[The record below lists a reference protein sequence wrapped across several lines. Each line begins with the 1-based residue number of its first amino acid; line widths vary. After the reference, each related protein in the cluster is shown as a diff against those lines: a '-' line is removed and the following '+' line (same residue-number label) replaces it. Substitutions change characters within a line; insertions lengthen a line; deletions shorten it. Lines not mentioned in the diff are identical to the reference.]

1 MATPQPSGAV
11 SSSLIT
17 GPAPNG
23 AVLMCTLKR
32 FAEGRSAP
40 PKKPTK
46 TGTDEAQVPAPNQ
59 IPCPGMPEASVLHDI
74 RVGSSF
80 PRYEK
85 FSYLESQLN
94 FKKIHAHLLQQER
107 HSSFPA
113 CSHAWTKMLCHSSC
127 YCHNPYSATESK
139 VTIHLIL
146 WMSNPISTIPLIE
159 SALWV
164 MQGPT
169 KKNAY

>member
-113 CSHAWTKMLCHSSC
+113 CSHAWTKKCCVTAPAPVTTHTRRQKVRSLSIL
-127 YCHNPYSATESK
+127 YSGS
-139 VTIHLIL
+139 LIL
-146 WMSNPISTIPLIE
+146 YPRFL
-159 SALWV
+159 
-164 MQGPT
+164 
-169 KKNAY
+169 

>member
-1 MATPQPSGAV
+1 MMLGINTFLFWGYSRGYFRYSGVEKVESFYFSMATPQPSGAV

-23 AVLMCTLKR
+23 AVLMCTLQR
-32 FAEGRSAP
+32 FTEGRSAP

-59 IPCPGMPEASVLHDI
+59 IPCPGMPEASILHDI

-80 PRYEK
+80 PRYEE
-85 FSYLESQLN
+85 FSYLESQLK

-107 HSSFPA
+107 HSSLFS
-113 CSHAWTKMLCHSSC
+113 CSQHVLMLGQKNVVSQLLLLAQ
-127 YCHNPYSATESK
+127 P
-139 VTIHLIL
+139 IL
-146 WMSNPISTIPLIE
+146 
-159 SALWV
+159 
-164 MQGPT
+164 GDR
-169 KKNAY
+169 K